1 MLDTTSTPV
10 RIQHPAPS
18 PGRSQEP
25 RDPVVVVSFLALAIY
40 VVVDAFL
47 APEPG
52 ASRVE
57 HLPGAALALAV
68 LGLLVAFDARLR
80 RGVRAAVL
88 VVVGALALVRAVLGL
103 AEILERGAG
112 AADWTALLLFP
123 AGAALLVV
131 GVRDAWRSRRGGR
144 RAWGRRALVAVAA
157 LVAAYWLVYP
167 AAMSIVATEKPR
179 AAVEQ
184 AELGHPYEEVSLR
197 TADGLELAGWYVPS
211 ENGAAVIAFPGRS
224 QPVPHARM
232 LVRHGYG
239 VLLLD
244 MRGQGDSEGDP
255 NAFGWES
262 AKDVDAAVAF
272 LRDRLDVREGAIG
285 GLGLSVGGELLVEAA
300 AQNPGLRAVVSE
312 GAGLRSVRETFAR
325 QDVPAVQVWLQAPA
339 EAVLT
344 ATTAVLS
351 ADPPPASLEDL
362 SAQVAPRPILFVYG
376 EEGQETERALT
387 PAYAAAAGPTAELWE
402 VPGAGHTGGLEA
414 QPEEYERRVI
424 EFFDDALLGR

>member
-1 MLDTTSTPV
+1 V
-10 RIQHPAPS
+10 
-18 PGRSQEP
+18 
-25 RDPVVVVSFLALAIY
+25 
-40 VVVDAFL
+40 
-47 APEPG
+47 
-52 ASRVE
+52 
-57 HLPGAALALAV
+57 
-68 LGLLVAFDARLR
+68 
-80 RGVRAAVL
+80 
-88 VVVGALALVRAVLGL
+88 
-103 AEILERGAG
+103 
-112 AADWTALLLFP
+112 
-123 AGAALLVV
+123 
-131 GVRDAWRSRRGGR
+131 
-144 RAWGRRALVAVAA
+144 RRALVAVAA

-179 AAVEQ
+179 AAVEP
-184 AELGHPYEEVSLR
+184 AELGRPYEEVSLS
-197 TADGLELAGWYVPS
+197 TADGLQLAGWYVPS
-211 ENGAAVIAFPGRS
+211 RNGAAVIAFPGRS

-232 LVRHGYG
+232 LIEHGYG

-262 AKDVDAAVAF
+262 AKDVDAAVAY
-272 LRDRLDVREGAIG
+272 LQGRPDVRGGAVG
-285 GLGLSVGGELLVEAA
+285 GLGLSVGGEVLVEAA

-344 ATTAVLS
+344 AATALLS

-362 SAQVAPRPILFVYG
+362 AARVAPRPILFVYG
-376 EEGQETERALT
+376 ENGQETERVLT
-387 PAYAAAAGPTAELWE
+387 PAYAAAAGPTAQLWE

-414 QPEEYERRVI
+414 QPEEYERRLI